1 MDYSFWTSTA
11 MKFGIQINT
20 TLETDSLLA
29 INWLIKM
36 QLSY

>member
-11 MKFGIQINT
+11 MKFGIQINS

-29 INWLIKM
+29 IVGAFFFVNE
-36 QLSY
+36 